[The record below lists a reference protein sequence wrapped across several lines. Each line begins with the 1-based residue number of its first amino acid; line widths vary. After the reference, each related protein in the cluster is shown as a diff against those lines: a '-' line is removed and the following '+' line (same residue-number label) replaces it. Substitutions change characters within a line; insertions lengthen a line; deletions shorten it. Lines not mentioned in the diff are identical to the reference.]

1 MREERRPKMSTDVR
15 LADGRNWD
23 DLTLAEQG
31 DLALKWLIDADT
43 VGIPVVEWLAEKD
56 DEEALSSAA

>member
-1 MREERRPKMSTDVR
+1 MSTDVR
-15 LADGRNWD
+15 LADGRKWD